1 MLDYKKMR
9 ESEYVEKQYE
19 NILSLNE
26 RQNFHEKYSINKE
39 GFKSWLYK
47 QYEFTK
53 MCSILELGS
62 GKGDLWKNHI
72 SDIVPEF
79 KLVLS
84 DFSDGMVEYLRNEY
98 DKFPVDIKK
107 IDIQDIPYDNDT
119 FDIIIANSM
128 LYHIP
133 NIDKALCEVY
143 RVLKKGGKFYT
154 ATFGENG
161 LTKFIFDTL
170 KELQLVNENKTNVSF
185 TLQNGYEQLRMHF
198 ANVQCREYYDRME
211 ISESKDLVEYIYSMT
226 SMEGL
231 SESQKTTMIDFYEK
245 KKNAAGIIE
254 IPKEYGM
261 FIGVK

>member
-19 NILSLNE
+19 NVLALNE
-26 RQNFHEKYSINKE
+26 RKNLHEKYSVNKK
-39 GFKSWLYK
+39 GFTSWLYE
-47 QYEFTK
+47 QYNFPTE
-53 MCSILELGS
+53 CSILELGS

-98 DKFPVDIKK
+98 AKSPVNIKK

-128 LYHIP
+128 LYHVP

-170 KELQLVNENKTNVSF
+170 KELHLVTENKTNVSF
-185 TLQNGYEQLRMHF
+185 TLQNGDEQLRRYF
-198 ANVQCREYYDRME
+198 ANVQRKEYYDKLE
-211 ISESKDLVEYIYSMT
+211 ISESNDLVEYIYSMT
-226 SMEGL
+226 SMKGL
-231 SESQKTTMIDFYEK
+231 SESQKTKMIDFYETQ
-245 KKNAAGIIE
+245 KNAAGIIE
-254 IPKEYGM
+254 IPKEYGT
-261 FIGVK
+261 FIAVK